1 MAFDQRYFDDQTQVR
16 LHCDGPDCWAEIL
29 RSSSGQTSECST
41 DEAQQLR
48 VELEFLL
55 QPRDNAQ
62 RPVGP
67 PLLLHSLPLQLT
79 PRPQTGWLHAWAWLP
94 PLLTPPLLKKCH
106 LRLQLPVGS
115 ATRPQ
120 QT

>member
-1 MAFDQRYFDDQTQVR
+1 MALDQQYFDDRTRVR

-29 RSSSGQTSECST
+29 RRSSSQTSAGSV

-55 QPRDNAQ
+55 QPRDNHQ

-79 PRPQTGWLHAWAWLP
+79 PMPQLGWLHAWAWLP
-94 PLLTPPLLKKCH
+94 PLLTPQLLKRCH
-106 LRLQLPVGS
+106 LRLQLSVGS
-115 ATRPQ
+115 GTLPQ